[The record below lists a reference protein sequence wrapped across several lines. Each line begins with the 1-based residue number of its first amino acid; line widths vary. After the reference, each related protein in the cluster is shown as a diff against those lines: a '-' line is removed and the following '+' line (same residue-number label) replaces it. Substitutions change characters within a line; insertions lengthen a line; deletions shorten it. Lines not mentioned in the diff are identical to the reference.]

1 MAIYNDCKIV
11 IDLNKLVK
19 ARPCGVD
26 LAEEHVDNIANDLR
40 RRMTFDTLFEQVDR
54 AIWDYAEECNID
66 LNDSEE
72 CQSFGFQIPKYGD
85 IQPQPGREAELVK
98 REAEAKKRKKEF
110 EKNFEMIDLESPSWT
125 IQVPKRK
132 TNDSKRKSKKE

>member
-26 LAEEHVDNIANDLR
+26 LDDQHVDNIANDLR
-40 RRMTFDTLFEQVDR
+40 RRMTFDTLFSQVDQ

-66 LNDSEE
+66 LSDSEE
-72 CQSFGFQIPKYGD
+72 CQSFGFQIPQYGD
-85 IQPQPGREAELVK
+85 TQPKPGREDELTK

-110 EKNFEMIDLESPSWT
+110 EKNFEMVDLEGGSWT
-125 IQVPKRK
+125 IQVPRRK
-132 TNDSKRKSKKE
+132 TK

>member
-26 LAEEHVDNIANDLR
+26 LADEHVDNIANDLR
-40 RRMTFDTLFEQVDR
+40 RRMTFDSLFEQVDR

-66 LNDSEE
+66 LSDSEE
-72 CQSFGFQIPKYGD
+72 CQSFGFQIPQYGATVGNE
-85 IQPQPGREAELVK
+85 PA
-98 REAEAKKRKKEF
+98 ATF
-110 EKNFEMIDLESPSWT
+110 EKEKKAREKYFKDNFEMVDLDGGCWT
-125 IQVPKRK
+125 IQVPRRK
-132 TNDSKRKSKKE
+132 INNKNGEA

>member
-19 ARPCGVD
+19 TRPCGVD
-26 LAEEHVDNIANDLR
+26 LDDQHVDNIANDLR

-66 LNDSEE
+66 LADSEE
-72 CQSFGFQIPKYGD
+72 CREFGFTIPQYGE
-85 IQPQPGREAELVK
+85 IQPEPGREAYLNQIEK
-98 REAEAKKRKKEF
+98 NKKEF
-110 EKNFEMIDLESPSWT
+110 KMVDLVSPAWT
-125 IQVPKRK
+125 IQVPMRK
-132 TNDSKRKSKKE
+132 K